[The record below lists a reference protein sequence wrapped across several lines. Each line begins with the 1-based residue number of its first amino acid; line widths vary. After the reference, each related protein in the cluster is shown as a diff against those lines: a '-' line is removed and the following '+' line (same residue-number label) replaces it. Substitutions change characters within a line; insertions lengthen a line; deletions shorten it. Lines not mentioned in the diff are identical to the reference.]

1 MFESAKEVLDEVSLL
16 IKIEIDVAR
25 RFAVRFRGNDD
36 VHSFGLSGSDYLV
49 GVIAFVPNEVFPLG
63 RFDELGRFGGIV
75 DISGREMEVD
85 GITQSVHKS
94 VDFGGK
100 ASARASNTLTLGP
113 PFPPAECWWA
123 LT

>member
-63 RFDELGRFGGIV
+63 RFD
-75 DISGREMEVD
+75 ISGLEMEVD
-85 GITQSVHKS
+85 EITQSVHKS